1 MIKSVVEKISAKQS
15 SLSGNAQV
23 TIAFLGDSVTQGCF
37 ELVETGEKSFDT
49 VYDVENAYSNKLK
62 KLINTFFPKV
72 YVNVINAG
80 ISGDSAAG
88 GLKRIERDVLKYSPD
103 LTVVAFGLND
113 CVGRDVKDYEENMR
127 DMFSRLKKAGTEV
140 IFMSTNGMN
149 EYVSPKIK
157 QPVQIECAEKT
168 KACQQ
173 DGILGMFYDAARR
186 AARQEGAFVCDCY
199 GRWEQLS
206 NSGADMTALLAN
218 GINHPTRDM
227 HWLFAVSLFEMIF
240 FD

>member
-49 VYDVENAYSNKLK
+49 VYDAENAYSNKLK

-173 DGILGMFYDAARR
+173 DGILGMF
-186 AARQEGAFVCDCY
+186 
-199 GRWEQLS
+199 
-206 NSGADMTALLAN
+206 
-218 GINHPTRDM
+218 
-227 HWLFAVSLFEMIF
+227 
-240 FD
+240 